1 MVFPRLQLS
10 RRQWIQT
17 ATATT
22 CGVAGGLLAESF
34 VVTPQSLSQT
44 HLHIGTP
51 SLSGHRALR
60 IAQLSDLH
68 LHDIGQLEIQ
78 LLEAVTA
85 SEPDVILLTG
95 DTISHKN
102 GMQPLSEF
110 LERLPPASHKL
121 AIMGNWE
128 YNAGFTPSSFKDFLT
143 PFGFQVLTNESY
155 HLEHNTSM
163 LKITGF
169 DDLLAGQPKP
179 LRTEKNDDA
188 DQHLVLAHCPGT
200 RDLSQKLLAAPPSLI
215 LSGHTHGGQ
224 IAPCGFPLITPQG
237 SGSYVSGWY
246 CDNGPPMYV
255 SRGIGTSLLPLRL
268 GSPPELVVLDWQLR
282 QLDS

>member
-1 MVFPRLQLS
+1 MVFPHLQLS

-17 ATATT
+17 TSAAT
-22 CGVAGGLLAESF
+22 CGVTGGLLAESF

-44 HLHIGTP
+44 HLHIGKP

-60 IAQLSDLH
+60 IVQLSDLH

-95 DTISHKN
+95 DTLSHKN

-155 HLEHNTSM
+155 HLEHDTSM

-169 DDLLAGQPKP
+169 DDLLAGRPKP

-188 DQHLVLAHCPGT
+188 DQHLVLAHCPGS
-200 RDLSQKLLAAPPSLI
+200 RDFSQKLLAAPPSLI

-246 CDNGPPMYV
+246 CNSGPPMYV

-268 GSPPELVVLDWQLR
+268 GSLPELVVLDWHLK

>member
-60 IAQLSDLH
+60 IVQLSDLH

-78 LLEAVTA
+78 LLEAATA

-102 GMQPLSEF
+102 CMQPLSEF
-110 LERLPPASHKL
+110 LEKLPPASHKL

-155 HLEHNTSM
+155 HL
-163 LKITGF
+163 
-169 DDLLAGQPKP
+169 
-179 LRTEKNDDA
+179 
-188 DQHLVLAHCPGT
+188 
-200 RDLSQKLLAAPPSLI
+200 
-215 LSGHTHGGQ
+215 
-224 IAPCGFPLITPQG
+224 
-237 SGSYVSGWY
+237 
-246 CDNGPPMYV
+246 
-255 SRGIGTSLLPLRL
+255 
-268 GSPPELVVLDWQLR
+268 
-282 QLDS
+282 

>member
-1 MVFPRLQLS
+1 MVFTRFQLS

-17 ATATT
+17 AAATT
-22 CGVAGGLLAESF
+22 CGVTGGLLAESF

-60 IAQLSDLH
+60 IVQLSDLH

-95 DTISHKN
+95 DTLSHKN

-110 LERLPPASHKL
+110 LERLPPASHQL

-128 YNAGFTPSSFKDFLT
+128 YNAGFTPSSFKDFLN

-155 HLEHNTSM
+155 HLEHDTSM

-169 DDLLAGQPKP
+169 DDLLAGRPKP

-200 RDLSQKLLAAPPSLI
+200 RDLSQELLAAPPSLI

-268 GSPPELVVLDWQLR
+268 GSLPELVVLDWHLK

>member
-1 MVFPRLQLS
+1 
-10 RRQWIQT
+10 
-17 ATATT
+17 
-22 CGVAGGLLAESF
+22 

-60 IAQLSDLH
+60 IVQLSDLH

-188 DQHLVLAHCPGT
+188 DQHHVLTHCPGT

>member
-1 MVFPRLQLS
+1 
-10 RRQWIQT
+10 
-17 ATATT
+17 
-22 CGVAGGLLAESF
+22 

>member
-268 GSPPELVVLDWQLR
+268 GSPPELIVLDWQLK
-282 QLDS
+282 QVNS